1 MRLIQKIKEYV
12 NYLRTSSPTGPEGT
26 LKKNMQISKYEHDF
40 RTSVYRASLLAI
52 EAQIKES
59 FIKKKKKVASLHP
72 DTAQRQV
79 EVYALGLHT
88 C

>member
-40 RTSVYRASLLAI
+40 RTSVYQACLLTI
-52 EAQIKES
+52 EAKINES
-59 FIKKKKKVASLHP
+59 LIKKKKIASLHP

>member
-40 RTSVYRASLLAI
+40 RTSVYQACLLTI
-52 EAQIKES
+52 EAKINES
-59 FIKKKKKVASLHP
+59 LIKKKKKLPVSTQTRP
-72 DTAQRQV
+72 R
-79 EVYALGLHT
+79 GK
-88 C
+88 

>member
-1 MRLIQKIKEYV
+1 M

-40 RTSVYRASLLAI
+40 RTSVYQASLLAI

-59 FIKKKKKVASLHP
+59 FIKKYVASLHP
-72 DTAQRQV
+72 DTAQKQV
-79 EVYALGLHT
+79 EVYALGLDT